1 MILSKNK
8 WKILYEDAYS
18 DNEAIDILYKIKGV
32 DDYINYFNLGFKDFY
47 DPYNFKNMD
56 IVLKKIKLS
65 IRNNEKILIYGDYD
79 VDGITATSILYR
91 TLKEKGADIHF
102 MLPNRF
108 QTGYGLSEEVIKEI
122 IDEKYNLVI
131 TVDNGITS
139 VDEIDELMRQNI
151 TVILTDHHEQ
161 KEVLP
166 HTPYIVH
173 SYILNDYPF
182 NGLCGVGVAFKIAE
196 AIDKDFAWKYIDLVM
211 LGTIADMMPQI
222 DENRA
227 FINEGLKRINDSN
240 VPGIRELLKALNLKV
255 KGVKDIS
262 YNIAPKLNALGRIGD
277 ASIAVR
283 LLTEDDPKII
293 NECLE
298 KIFDADRLRK
308 ELTIQN
314 TELAY
319 KMIDENDLVNIIYS
333 NEFYEGVLGII
344 AQKVMKKTSKITG
357 VFNIDE
363 DGNAR
368 GSFRTIGE
376 YNLLEMLEKCS
387 DLLDKFGG
395 HEKACGVNLKA
406 SNLKPLKEKMSE
418 LVRSETQLLPSVEV
432 SMPLNHTLINSDFYH
447 TLEMYDL
454 EETTFLFKN
463 AEVIQCA
470 LLVDKH
476 TKVKVR
482 LNNGKFINVMMFN
495 DPYLYYNLSQ
505 GDRIDFIGELNIN
518 YNSGYT
524 NLQIIASDYKVDSLQ
539 IIDYRKRYDY
549 KDALKF
555 FNHESGLIIKDSF
568 DNLSELSLLIEEQS
582 PNIIYLGPLSSES
595 THDVTNIKKLQ
606 EAIFIIDKDVKISE
620 MILQKELRVSRQTL
634 NGILTIFEELNL
646 VNRNNGTVSSLPR
659 ERGIKVQLQ
668 NSETYKYYRD
678 SEEVN
683 MLLSGPIEKIK
694 EYVLKALE

>member
-196 AIDKDFAWKYIDLVM
+196 AIDKEFAWKYIDLVM

-406 SNLKPLKEKMSE
+406 SNLKPLKERMSE

-482 LNNGKFINVMMFN
+482 LSSGKFINVMVFN

-646 VNRNNGTVSSLPR
+646 VNRSNGTVSSLPR

>member
-47 DPYNFKNMD
+47 DPYLFKNMD

-108 QTGYGLSEEVIKEI
+108 QTGYGLSEDVVKEI
-122 IDEKYNLVI
+122 VDSGYNLVI

-139 VDEIDELMRQNI
+139 VEEIDELMKQNI

-182 NGLCGVGVAFKIAE
+182 SGLCGAGVAFKIAE
-196 AIDKDFAWKYIDLVM
+196 AMDKDFARKYIDLVM

-240 VPGIRELLKALNLKV
+240 VPGIRELLWRLNLKV

-277 ASIAVR
+277 ASIAVK
-283 LLTEDDPKII
+283 LLTEDDPSII
-293 NECLE
+293 NDCLD

-319 KMIDENDLVNIIYS
+319 KMIDENDMVNIIYS

-357 VFNIDE
+357 VFNIDDE
-363 DGNAR
+363 GNAR

-376 YNLLEMLEKCS
+376 YNLLEMLEKTS

-406 SNLKPLKEKMSE
+406 SNLKPLKERLSV
-418 LVRSETQLLPSVEV
+418 LVKSETQLMPSVEV

-454 EETTFLFKN
+454 EETTFLIKN
-463 AEVIQCA
+463 AEVVSLA

-482 LNNGKFINVMMFN
+482 LENNKYINVMVFN
-495 DPYLYYNLSQ
+495 DAYLYYNLSI
-505 GDRIDFIGELNIN
+505 GDKIDFIGELNIN

-524 NLQIIASDYKVDSLQ
+524 SLQIIASDYKVDSVQ

-549 KDALKF
+549 KDAIKY

-568 DNLSELSLLIEEQS
+568 DSLSELSLLIEEQS

-606 EAIFIIDKDVKISE
+606 EAIFIIDKDVRISE

-646 VNRNNGTVSSLPR
+646 VNRHNGMVSSLPR

-668 NSETYKYYRD
+668 NSDTYKYYRD

-683 MLLSGPIEKIK
+683 MLLSGPIDKIK
-694 EYVLKALE
+694 EYVLEALE

>member
-47 DPYNFKNMD
+47 DPYLFKNMD

-108 QTGYGLSEEVIKEI
+108 QTGYGLSEDVVKEI
-122 IDEKYNLVI
+122 VDGGYNLVI

-139 VDEIDELMRQNI
+139 VDEIDELMKQNI

-182 NGLCGVGVAFKIAE
+182 SGLCGAGVAFKIAE
-196 AIDKDFAWKYIDLVM
+196 AMDKDFARKYIDLVM

-240 VPGIRELLKALNLKV
+240 VPGIRELLWRLNLKV

-277 ASIAVR
+277 ASVAVK
-283 LLTEDDPKII
+283 LLTEDDPSII
-293 NECLE
+293 NDCLD

-319 KMIDENDLVNIIYS
+319 KMIDENDMVNIIYS

-357 VFNIDE
+357 VFNIDDE
-363 DGNAR
+363 GNAR

-376 YNLLEMLEKCS
+376 YNLLEMLEKTS

-406 SNLKPLKEKMSE
+406 SNLKPLKERLSV
-418 LVRSETQLLPSVEV
+418 LVKSETQLMPSVEV

-454 EETTFLFKN
+454 EETTFLIKN
-463 AEVIQCA
+463 AEVVSLA

-482 LNNGKFINVMMFN
+482 LENNKYINVMVFN
-495 DPYLYYNLSQ
+495 DAYLYYNLSV
-505 GDRIDFIGELNIN
+505 GDKIDFIGELNIN

-524 NLQIIASDYKVDSLQ
+524 SLQIIASDYKVDSVQ

-549 KDALKF
+549 KDAIKY

-568 DNLSELSLLIEEQS
+568 DSLSELSLLIEEQS

-606 EAIFIIDKDVKISE
+606 EAIFIIDKDVRISE

-646 VNRNNGTVSSLPR
+646 VNRHNGMVSSLPR

-668 NSETYKYYRD
+668 NSDTYKYYRD

-683 MLLSGPIEKIK
+683 MLLSGPIDKIK
-694 EYVLKALE
+694 EYVLEALE

>member
-18 DNEAIDILYKIKGV
+18 DNEAIDILYRIKGV

-47 DPYNFKNMD
+47 DPYLFKNMD

-108 QTGYGLSEEVIKEI
+108 QTGYGLSEDVVKEI
-122 IDEKYNLVI
+122 VDGGYNLVI

-139 VDEIDELMRQNI
+139 VDEIDELMKQNI

-182 NGLCGVGVAFKIAE
+182 SGLCGAGVAFKIAE
-196 AIDKDFAWKYIDLVM
+196 AMDKDFARKYIDLVM

-240 VPGIRELLKALNLKV
+240 VPGIRELLWRLNLKV

-277 ASIAVR
+277 ASVAVK
-283 LLTEDDPKII
+283 LLTEDDPSII
-293 NECLE
+293 NDCLD

-319 KMIDENDLVNIIYS
+319 KMIDENDMVNIIYS

-357 VFNIDE
+357 VFNIDDE
-363 DGNAR
+363 GNAR

-376 YNLLEMLEKCS
+376 YNLLEMLEKTS

-406 SNLKPLKEKMSE
+406 SNLKPLKERLSV
-418 LVRSETQLLPSVEV
+418 LVKSETQLMPSVEV

-454 EETTFLFKN
+454 EETTFLIKN
-463 AEVIQCA
+463 AEVVSLA

-482 LNNGKFINVMMFN
+482 LENNKYINVMVFN
-495 DPYLYYNLSQ
+495 DAYLYYNLSV
-505 GDRIDFIGELNIN
+505 GDKIDFIGELNIN

-524 NLQIIASDYKVDSLQ
+524 SLQIIASDYKVDSVQ

-549 KDALKF
+549 KDAIKY

-568 DNLSELSLLIEEQS
+568 DSLSELSLLIEEQS

-606 EAIFIIDKDVKISE
+606 EAIFIIDKDVRISE

-646 VNRNNGTVSSLPR
+646 VNRHNGMVSSLPR

-668 NSETYKYYRD
+668 NSDTYKYYRD

-683 MLLSGPIEKIK
+683 MLLSGPIDKIK
-694 EYVLKALE
+694 EYVLEALE